1 MTLPVLEQ
9 NSQSETNQSL
19 PTRSTP
25 TDWDRYYQRPYKT
38 ASVTRA
44 ITGSHLI
51 NRIKRFAKQN
61 PTIAE
66 LGGANSCFFE
76 LIQREVQ
83 PQSYHIVDN
92 NHFGLQQ
99 FQRRIPESEN
109 VYLYE
114 QDVMNLELEQRFD
127 LVFSVGLIEHFDV
140 AGTQKVIEAHFQLAK
155 PGGIVLMTFPTP
167 TWLYRSTRWGAEICR
182 AWIFHDERPLT
193 YEEVALTASDNGELL
208 EKQIVWPIVL
218 TQYHAVWRKSAEM

>member
-1 MTLPVLEQ
+1 MALPVLERK
-9 NSQSETNQSL
+9 SQQETSQSL

-25 TDWDRYYQRPYKT
+25 TDWDQYYLRPYKT

-44 ITGSHLI
+44 ITGSHLMK
-51 NRIKRFAKQN
+51 RIKHFAKQN

-66 LGGANSCFFE
+66 LGGANSCFYE
-76 LIQREVQ
+76 LIQQEVQ
-83 PQSYHIVDN
+83 PRSYHIVDN

-99 FQRRIPESEN
+99 FRRRFPDSDN

-114 QDVMNLELEQRFD
+114 QDVMNLDLEQQFD

-167 TWLYRSTRWGAEICR
+167 TWLYRITRWVAEVCR
-182 AWIFHDERPLT
+182 AWIFHDERPLQ
-193 YEEVALTASDNGELL
+193 YEEVALTASGNGELL
-208 EKQIVWPIVL
+208 EKQIVWPILL
-218 TQYHAVWRKSAEM
+218 TQYHAVWRKSVEM